1 MKDIRQTKE
10 YAKFLQKLGW
20 LVKKKKEV
28 YYFQKR
34 IFRILT
40 IIKIQRPEKID
51 IAYIRK
57 LQKTKGI
64 INIIIEPKNNDQVK
78 KIISMGFKKTWPY
91 LPSKTLILNLENK
104 NLYPS
109 LEKDCKQAIKKTKNL
124 LVERYKD
131 IKLFRKFWKK
141 SVNFRRYVPSIKNLE
156 GLDQAFGQKSLFLLY
171 KEGKAY
177 SGAIFLRNK
186 TTAYYWQAFTNQGAR
201 KKLAQYRIVWE
212 GINWAKKEGCKYF
225 DFEGIY
231 DPRFPNHSWLGFTHF
246 KKSFGG
252 KEKKYP
258 GAFSFWKINF

>member
-1 MKDIRQTKE
+1 M
-10 YAKFLQKLGW
+10 
-20 LVKKKKEV
+20 
-28 YYFQKR
+28 
-34 IFRILT
+34 
-40 IIKIQRPEKID
+40 
-51 IAYIRK
+51 
-57 LQKTKGI
+57 
-64 INIIIEPKNNDQVK
+64 
-78 KIISMGFKKTWPY
+78 
-91 LPSKTLILNLENK
+91 
-104 NLYPS
+104 YPS

-177 SGAIFLRNK
+177 SGAIFLRSK
-186 TTAYYWQAFTNQGAR
+186 KIAYYWQAFTNRKAR
-201 KKLAQYRIVWE
+201 KKLAQYQIVWQ

-252 KEKKYP
+252 KEKNTPALFLSGKSISNQHYKNHETHNSYISKNQNKKNQ
-258 GAFSFWKINF
+258 SFLSLLLILQSPQLLILFDLPFFG